1 MGLQGCQLL
10 QSRCYSFEELLSK
23 SGGQRLKSCLAFFQ
37 RPVGTVLGTY
47 FSARGPQNRITL
59 VPPKRNAHLLATRSS
74 WRAHLPVDGDHIR
87 TSLARIV
94 WVAFSP
100 PKHLAARFFEHVLG
114 CLLPAATLHWSP
126 ARRPSC
132 SPRNQRT
139 GTRSLPPTRHRPPR
153 KPPPARPEECRN
165 AQPLAACPAP
175 PLETTRGGDVVGGLL
190 ASSVPEPL

>member
-1 MGLQGCQLL
+1 MHYRDALQGFGHVL
-10 QSRCYSFEELLSK
+10 SRSTSYGILASAWAFRGVSCYRAAATAS
-23 SGGQRLKSCLAFFQ
+23 R
-37 RPVGTVLGTY
+37 TY

-87 TSLARIV
+87 TSLASIV

-100 PKHLAARFFEHVLG
+100 PKHLAARFFEQVLG
-114 CLLPAATLHWSP
+114 CLLPAATLPWSP

-139 GTRSLPPTRHRPPR
+139 GTRGLPPTRHRPPR
-153 KPPPARPEECRN
+153 KPPPARPE
-165 AQPLAACPAP
+165 
-175 PLETTRGGDVVGGLL
+175 
-190 ASSVPEPL
+190 

>member
-1 MGLQGCQLL
+1 MHYRALDTSYHVLLAMVSWRAHGPSGVSAATDPLL
-10 QSRCYSFEELLSK
+10 QLRGASQQERWPAA
-23 SGGQRLKSCLAFFQ
+23 QSCLAFFQ
-37 RPVGTVLGTY
+37 RPVGTVLGPY

-87 TSLARIV
+87 TSLASIV

-100 PKHLAARFFEHVLG
+100 PKHLAAHFFEQVLG
-114 CLLPAATLHWSP
+114 CLLPAATLPWSP

-139 GTRSLPPTRHRPPR
+139 GTRGLPPTRHRPPH
-153 KPPPARPEECRN
+153 KPPPAGPEECRN
-165 AQPLAACPAP
+165 AQPLAAA
-175 PLETTRGGDVVGGLL
+175 
-190 ASSVPEPL
+190 